1 MTTEE
6 QLQELRAQIE
16 YARKKAVSLRRR
28 AEAQDRI
35 ADDKV
40 KLAAE
45 LGTGELPIMNRTGMS
60 DDPRASFTPDGTC
73 RMD

>member
-1 MTTEE
+1 MTNTEQ
-6 QLQELRAQIE
+6 QLNRLREEIQ
-16 YARKKAVSLRRR
+16 YHRRKAASLRKR

-40 KLAAE
+40 KIAAE
-45 LGTGELPIMNRTGMS
+45 LGTGTLPLTGMS